1 MAKAKNI
8 SSYHVAVAAEAFAAG
23 LFAQAG
29 CDVSIQYGAN
39 QPGYD
44 LVVGKD
50 KRLMKISVKGSQD
63 GGWGLVQ
70 SYKSPGVN
78 YHQTAD
84 LWLKDQSSDTI
95 FCLVQF
101 EDVPLGQCPRTY
113 LASPKEVANYLKKAR
128 NNNGSTILC
137 EHYTYKKG
145 LGAGCTDK
153 IPDEWNFSV
162 NRIKSLLEAVN

>member
-1 MAKAKNI
+1 MPKTI

-44 LVVGKD
+44 LVVGRNK
-50 KRLMKISVKGSQD
+50 KLMKVSVKGSQD

-70 SYKSPGVN
+70 KYKMPGVD
-78 YHQTAD
+78 YHQVAE
-84 LWLKDQSSDTI
+84 LWLKAQSSDVI

-101 EDVPLGQCPRTY
+101 QDVLIGQCPRVY
-113 LASPKEVANYLKKAR
+113 LARSREMASYLKKAR
-128 NNNGSTILC
+128 NGNGTTILY
-137 EHYTYKKG
+137 EDYTYAKG
-145 LGAGCTDK
+145 LGHGCTDK
-153 IPDEWNFSV
+153 IPDEWHFSAK
-162 NRIKSLLEAVN
+162 RIEELLNSVD

>member
-1 MAKAKNI
+1 MGEYI
-8 SSYHVAVAAEAFAAG
+8 SSYHVGVAAEAFAAG
-23 LFAQAG
+23 LFAHAG
-29 CDVSIQYGAN
+29 CDVSVQYGAN

-50 KRLMKISVKGSQD
+50 KKLMKVSVKGSQD

-70 SYKSPGVN
+70 NYKAPGVN

-84 LWLKDQSSDTI
+84 LWFKKQSSDVV

-101 EDVPLGQCPRTY
+101 EDVSVGQCPRAY
-113 LASPKEVANYLKKAR
+113 LASPKEMVSYLKKAR
-128 NNNGSTILC
+128 KNNGSTILF
-137 EHYTYKKG
+137 ENYTYKKG
-145 LGAGCTDK
+145 LGAGHTDK

-162 NRIKSLLEAVN
+162 NRIDSLLKAVN